1 MKHYC
6 TQLIKSQIFHCRI
19 FIEYLRNCYLKAQCP
34 LQILPPA
41 HVFDIRCSV
50 GSHPTNC
57 HRIWDAFW
65 CTWTLKTDWISDLY
79 QSWLCVWAQYK
90 FCIISCA
97 LLCGSVQRVS
107 PAHAHCTALYIL
119 HILHTRC
126 PLLSHHYTPS
136 GVAHNIIVPCC
147 TGQGV
152 LRCCTSHKNLLQILQ
167 NWTLLYKFRVQ
178 RLHYA
183 LVSSP
188 STH

>member
-1 MKHYC
+1 MNC
-6 TQLIKSQIFHCRI
+6 TQLIKSQMFHCRI

-34 LQILPPA
+34 SQILPPA

-57 HRIWDAFW
+57 HRFWDAFW

-79 QSWLCVWAQYK
+79 QSWWCVWAQYK

-97 LLCGSVQRVS
+97 LLCGSVQRIS
-107 PAHAHCTALYIL
+107 PAYAHCIMYIIVYL
-119 HILHTRC
+119 AHIA
-126 PLLSHHYTPS
+126 YTVSIVVTPYTSS

-147 TGQGV
+147 TGQGG
-152 LRCCTSHKNLLQILQ
+152 LRCGTSHKNRLQILQ